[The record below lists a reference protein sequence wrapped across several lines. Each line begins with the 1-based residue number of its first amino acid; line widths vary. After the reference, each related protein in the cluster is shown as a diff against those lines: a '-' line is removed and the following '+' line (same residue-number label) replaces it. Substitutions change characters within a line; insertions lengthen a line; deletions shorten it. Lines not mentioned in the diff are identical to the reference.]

1 MNQVFFD
8 IKTLREIIKE
18 DMKEVVLELVKKAAQ
33 KVEKSNFDPNQQIFT
48 LKEASEYLRL
58 SQSAIRK
65 RVRAGKIKTILNT
78 VRGMKFHRTELDRF
92 VTDYR

>member
-33 KVEKSNFDPNQQIFT
+33 KVEKSNFDPNC
-48 LKEASEYLRL
+48 KSR
-58 SQSAIRK
+58 S
-65 RVRAGKIKTILNT
+65 N
-78 VRGMKFHRTELDRF
+78 
-92 VTDYR
+92 